1 MVFIIRKK
9 TTTNSNLS
17 LGSLVGSIVFTHKN
31 AVINSVMIHFGKCPN
46 IVFTHKNAVINS
58 CHRTDSTRK

>member
-9 TTTNSNLS
+9 TTTNSNLA

-31 AVINSVMIHFGKCPN
+31 AVINS
-46 IVFTHKNAVINS
+46 THNN
-58 CHRTDSTRK
+58 RRL